1 MNKTILTKK
10 EVRDILKYMKSH
22 KDDNIV
28 LFSDSDNSIGIQH
41 FIISQNEWHKQDNT
55 FNSNCIDITD
65 YEAW

>member
-10 EVRDILKYMKSH
+10 EVRDILKYMKAH

-41 FIISQNEWHKQDNT
+41 FIISQTEWHKQDNA